1 MSRDGTLPPGT
12 ELCHVDWAFGG
23 VEPSACSH
31 CFEDL
36 RGGETEPDL
45 CDPCAAKHF
54 RSLYRNALKGQPH
67 ET

>member
-12 ELCHVDWAFGG
+12 ELYHVDWAFGG

-54 RSLYRNALKGQPH
+54 RSLYRNALKGQTH